1 MIPWW
6 WMIVALVIG
15 AVFGVM
21 LVAMCI
27 AEKDRER

>member
-27 AEKDRER
+27 AEKDHER